1 MKTKSKLQV
10 PTDFTDLLRALLEA
24 QGRPQ
29 GALKGPQELQKKK
42 NTPQRTTKIE
52 ALRSAQEIQ
61 QKRLYKHAQTFI
73 WSLSAQTFIFGFLGL
88 QGLAARFDRLQ
99 PLLPCCCFGLPM
111 DLDAV
116 ATSDCFPSGPN
127 EYWTLYNNPKDLI
140 SIAVEFIEAI
150 CRCILFTV
158 PPHYL
163 LCALYYSKPIVV
175 VRNESNLILG
185 FGFLNMETHSFPEET
200 MRAWD
205 GQSALKQ
212 QGKHSKAD
220 YSVAH
225 LSIFGVSAFASRTL
239 GSRLM
244 LSLKQIACSLGAE
257 YIVIEALSPLKK
269 YYQGRDFQTASSA
282 FLKSSGAGL
291 VPMLFK
297 TEASDAFCTIVLD
310 SPVVSCD
317 TINSIC
323 SSTKMPEALEE
334 SNFLNA
340 HVSAFL
346 SNRDALKAGLALR
359 SIAQRSQMTPEEYQK
374 LWNFRNKCLCG
385 RKVNEYELFSVVEK
399 F

>member
-1 MKTKSKLQV
+1 MFSALGVGVSVLPRVLGDQKSY
-10 PTDFTDLLRALLEA
+10 F
-24 QGRPQ
+24 
-29 GALKGPQELQKKK
+29 
-42 NTPQRTTKIE
+42 
-52 ALRSAQEIQ
+52 
-61 QKRLYKHAQTFI
+61 
-73 WSLSAQTFIFGFLGL
+73 
-88 QGLAARFDRLQ
+88 FDRA
-99 PLLPCCCFGLPM
+99 M
-111 DLDAV
+111 DLGAV
-116 ATSDCFPSGPN
+116 AQASCFPSETN
-127 EYWTLYNNPKDLI
+127 EIWTLYNNPADLLK
-140 SIAVEFIEAI
+140 IAVDFIEAI

-163 LCALYYSKPIVV
+163 LCALQYSKPIIV
-175 VRNESNLILG
+175 VRNPENEILG

-200 MRAWD
+200 MRSWD

-220 YSVAH
+220 FAVAH
-225 LSIFGVSAFASRTL
+225 LTIFGVSAFASRSL

-244 LSLKQIACSLGAE
+244 LTLKQVACSLGAE
-257 YIVIEALSPLKK
+257 YIVIEALSALKK
-269 YYQGRDFQTASSA
+269 YYQGRDFQTATSA

-297 TEASDAFCTIVLD
+297 TEDSDAFCTIVLD

-323 SSTKMPEALEE
+323 ASTKLPEALEE

-346 SNRDALKAGLALR
+346 SNRDALKAGITLR
-359 SIAQRSQMTPEEYQK
+359 SIAQRTKMKIEEFHK

-385 RKVNEYELFSVVEK
+385 RKVNEYELFSVIEK